1 MRSRGRT
8 YRRSRRSSRDTDSIG
23 PVSAGRR
30 SVPLPRFRREV
41 VALLVAARTGAQR
54 LDSTA
59 ALRLV
64 IRWDRMVRLRH
75 SQGKPPCNVVDHIL
89 RYERDG
95 AVCPCGNALASP
107 LHPNRDPNGRKARAG
122 CRRCSRHGAR
132 GSRRDP
138 GKRSRSTKTIYRKC
152 PCGETAHELS
162 GRRGER
168 ELEYTCRNC
177 YRVIVSRPDFLKPL
191 TREEWDRKEARR
203 RG

>member
-1 MRSRGRT
+1 MRRNRS
-8 YRRSRRSSRDTDSIG
+8 YRRDADS
-23 PVSAGRR
+23 PVSVRR
-30 SVPLPRFRREV
+30 TVPLPRFRREV
-41 VALLVAARTGAQR
+41 VALLMAARAGARR
-54 LDSTA
+54 LDSTQ

-89 RYERDG
+89 RYERDQ
-95 AVCPCGNALASP
+95 AVCPCGNPLPSP
-107 LHPNRDPNGRKARAG
+107 INDNRDPSTRRGG